1 MKILFLTL
9 KTFSA
14 GGSIE
19 KVCRVAARAMY
30 EYTIASREEFTMH
43 SMHDPE
49 KINTHPYLPSNIFKG
64 FSAAKAKFAIKSV
77 REGVKSRVV
86 VLGHINLLLPGY
98 LIKLFSPKTKLIII
112 AHNLEV
118 WEPLSPFK
126 KKMLKRMDIIMPV
139 SNFTSEKMKALL
151 EIPEEKFAIPANCLD
166 PFLPVPS
173 SVSRRHE
180 FRSSYGFSDDD
191 TVLMTLSRVSA
202 KEKNKGYD
210 KVLFA
215 VKKLHASFP
224 NLKYLLVG
232 KYEEEEK
239 IRLESVIHDLGIEYA
254 VTFTG
259 FVPDSVIG
267 DYYNMADVCVMPGEI
282 ESFGISVIEALY
294 YNKPVIAGRNET
306 ISNNLNGDDSLGTLV
321 DLRSQED
328 ITSTI
333 QKVITNVKAFIPDSK
348 LVIEKFSYPVYKNKW
363 MKALDENAE
372 FKVRSTK
379 P

>member
-14 GGSIE
+14 SSAIE
-19 KVCRVAARAMY
+19 KVCRVAGRAMY
-30 EYTIASREEFTMH
+30 EYTIASREDFTMH

-49 KINTHPYLPSNIFKG
+49 KINTHPYLPTNIFKG
-64 FSAAKAKFAIKSV
+64 FGAAKAKFAIKSV

-98 LIKLFSPKTKLIII
+98 LIKLLSPKTKLIII
-112 AHNLEV
+112 VHGLEV

-126 KKMLKRMDIIMPV
+126 KKMLKCMDIIMPV
-139 SNFTSEKMKALL
+139 SYFTKEKMKALI
-151 EIPEEKFAIPANCLD
+151 EIPEEKFAVPANCLD
-166 PFLPVPS
+166 PFLPMPS
-173 SVSRRHE
+173 SESRRHE

-191 TVLMTLSRVSA
+191 TVLMTLSRLST

-224 NLKYLLVG
+224 HLKYLLVG

-267 DYYNMADVCVMPGEI
+267 DYYNMADVCILPGEK

-294 YNKPVIAGRNET
+294 YNKPVIAGMGEGIPDNFYG
-306 ISNNLNGDDSLGTLV
+306 NGQGTLI
-321 DLRSQED
+321 DFRNQDD
-328 ITSTI
+328 ITAAI

-348 LVIEKFSYPVYKNKW
+348 LVIEKFSYPVYKNIWK
-363 MKALDENAE
+363 KVLDESE
-372 FKVRSTK
+372 GSTVHSL
-379 P
+379 